1 MAGSLIVLF
10 FIPFIN
16 ISNIRSSTFRPIFK
30 IFYWLLVSDFIILG
44 WVGQKPVK
52 ESFVLIG
59 QIATLFYFFFCIP
72 FIGSLETKLIKNFKF
87 IYKIMILLKLI
98 LVIKTYIQ
106 IKVCILFLFLLFLMC
121 FIRHLPILLLKGK
134 IFVYFNINKI
144 VGILLFT
151 PCFLNIGANIYYFVG
166 FFIQQN
172 IYFIWDSTGFCLNP
186 VPNIGLSPAGNAED
200 TLTNVFLEPN
210 FRNNINEN
218 PDGRGLNNR
227 AESGLPRIRHRY
239 HTELIEAAQQPIPR
253 IQASPLYYAALPVFP
268 EPEILARN
276 NNGVLNLNRIGGE
289 PILNNTPFGGML
301 LQEYFNC
308 LEANNIPLQEAPRYL
323 PQYMEQ
329 AYNNLIT
336 SEYYPLRSIV
346 REEIRWSV
354 FGSIRLQYVLN
365 NQLQYFPSFD
375 YNPADF
381 DYRNAR
387 RRS

>member
-1 MAGSLIVLF
+1 M
-10 FIPFIN
+10 
-16 ISNIRSSTFRPIFK
+16 
-30 IFYWLLVSDFIILG
+30 
-44 WVGQKPVK
+44 
-52 ESFVLIG
+52 
-59 QIATLFYFFFCIP
+59 
-72 FIGSLETKLIKNFKF
+72 
-87 IYKIMILLKLI
+87 
-98 LVIKTYIQ
+98 
-106 IKVCILFLFLLFLMC
+106 LFLFLIFLIII
-121 FIRHLPILLLKGK
+121 IRQLLILCLKVK

-144 VGILLFT
+144 LSILLFT
-151 PCFLNIGANIYYFVG
+151 PCFLNIGANIYYFIE
-166 FFIQQN
+166 FFIQQK

-186 VPNIGLSPAGNAED
+186 VPNFGLSPAGNTED

-210 FRNNINEN
+210 FWNNINEN

-308 LEANNIPLQEAPRYL
+308 LEANTIPLQEAPRYL

-329 AYNNLIT
+329 AYNNLST

-346 REEIRWSV
+346 REKIRWSV